1 MMIGGLLALTVCQG
15 SCSKSESDDIVA
27 PEEPVEEEVTPNEPL
42 SNEDNEEGT
51 EAAAVTVVGMDK
63 ATGAVFFIGQF
74 MGD

>member
-42 SNEDNEEGT
+42 SNVWCPERARLSEG
-51 EAAAVTVVGMDK
+51 
-63 ATGAVFFIGQF
+63 
-74 MGD
+74 